1 MTTYQNYINGTWVDS
16 HSGQTISIT
25 NPANWNEPVGFVQK
39 SDQNDVSSAIQAAK
53 QANSTW
59 GQLSPIARGAYL
71 EKTARIL
78 EERIVD
84 IATTATQEMGKTLVE
99 TTGEMGRAIA
109 ILKYYAQEGWRKT
122 GDVIPSAEEKNL
134 LYTTRVPL
142 GVVSVITPWNFPIA
156 IPIWKIAPA
165 LVFGNTVVFKPAEE
179 TSITGIKLV
188 QAFHDAGLPAGVINI
203 VTGKGAEIG
212 PEMVQNPSVNGIT
225 FTGSNGVG
233 KGIAMEALSRG
244 CKYQLEMGGKNPAI
258 VLADAD
264 LDHAATLVVSGAM
277 KHTGQ
282 KCTATSRVIIEASVY
297 KQVKEKILEKVK
309 QIQVGN
315 GLDKDT
321 YMGPVVSSKQ
331 QKNVLNMIEKGIS
344 EGATLLYGGKIL
356 TGDQFDQGY
365 FIEPTLFEDVTNDMS
380 IAQEEIFGP
389 VLCLIKVDSLE
400 DAIQVA
406 NDSSY
411 GLSASLFTRDLAK
424 TLQFTQQME
433 AGLIKVNGESAGVE
447 LQAPFGGM
455 KSSSSHSREQGQ
467 AAVEF
472 FTSIKTITITP
483 IT

>member
-1 MTTYQNYINGTWVDS
+1 
-16 HSGQTISIT
+16 
-25 NPANWNEPVGFVQK
+25 
-39 SDQNDVSSAIQAAK
+39 
-53 QANSTW
+53 
-59 GQLSPIARGAYL
+59 
-71 EKTARIL
+71 
-78 EERIVD
+78 
-84 IATTATQEMGKTLVE
+84 
-99 TTGEMGRAIA
+99 
-109 ILKYYAQEGWRKT
+109 
-122 GDVIPSAEEKNL
+122 
-134 LYTTRVPL
+134 
-142 GVVSVITPWNFPIA
+142 VITPWNFPIA

-297 KQVKEKILEKVK
+297 EQVKEKILEKVK

-315 GLDKDT
+315 GLDEDT

-356 TGDQFDQGY
+356 TGGQFDQGY

>member
-39 SDQNDVSSAIQAAK
+39 SDQNDVSSAVQAAK

-297 KQVKEKILEKVK
+297 EQVKEKILEKVK

-315 GLDKDT
+315 GLDEDT

-356 TGDQFDQGY
+356 TGGQFDQGY

>member
-39 SDQNDVSSAIQAAK
+39 SDQNDVSSAVQAAK

-122 GDVIPSAEEKNL
+122 GDVIPSSEEKNL

-315 GLDKDT
+315 GLDEDT